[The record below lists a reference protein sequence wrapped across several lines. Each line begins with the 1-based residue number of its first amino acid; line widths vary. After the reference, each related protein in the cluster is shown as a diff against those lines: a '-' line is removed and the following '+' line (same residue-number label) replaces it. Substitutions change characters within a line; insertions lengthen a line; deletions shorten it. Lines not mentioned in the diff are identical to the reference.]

1 MDIQSTGTN
10 HIQAFN
16 LRAFATYGHKD
27 HPLIFSLTSKTAFFG
42 PFSIYYFSPF
52 RLILKAIE
60 DELCWSRPRPKRGK
74 QFPFTKHITV
84 LLLIL
89 WKLKEKNQHKKLL
102 LSLDDQKNMF
112 YQWEYLE
119 SCLNYEKKKRKKMGI
134 QSPG

>member
-1 MDIQSTGTN
+1 MYYFEWTKKSLNTEKRGEIWTSNPRART
-10 HIQAFN
+10 IYAFN

-42 PFSIYYFSPF
+42 PFSFYYFSQF

-102 LSLDDQKNMF
+102 LSLDDQKICFING
-112 YQWEYLE
+112 
-119 SCLNYEKKKRKKMGI
+119 NT
-134 QSPG
+134 

>member
-1 MDIQSTGTN
+1 MKNLKKSLFFLFSLKDWGKKGGNMDIQSTGTN

-42 PFSIYYFSPF
+42 PFSFYYFSQF

-89 WKLKEKNQHKKLL
+89 WKLKEKKSTQETITF
-102 LSLDDQKNMF
+102 SWWPKNMS
-112 YQWEYLE
+112 Y
-119 SCLNYEKKKRKKMGI
+119 
-134 QSPG
+134 

>member
-1 MDIQSTGTN
+1 MYFLEWIKNSLNTEKKGGNMDIQSTGTN

-42 PFSIYYFSPF
+42 PFSFYYFSPF

-60 DELCWSRPRPKRGK
+60 DELCWSRPRPKLGK

-102 LSLDDQKNMF
+102 LSLDNQKICIIN
-112 YQWEYLE
+112 
-119 SCLNYEKKKRKKMGI
+119 GI
-134 QSPG
+134 T